1 MRSNTSVELISWGSW
16 TFVDR
21 FLRKFRAVATVVID
35 ESFTHHFCGSHNP
48 LQSWRNSPRHS
59 QITWP
64 IGLGGYSSVRI
75 QKKHGKFTVAELHN
89 KFRTMPCRCCQE
101 DTARS
106 TANIY
111 KDMQR
116 RLGVVQRS
124 RVRFRRAGKLVQ
136 SSYEKRGKGWGKE
149 KRSERL
155 KVSFFSLTSFSSVNV
170 TIQASNQTTQV
181 T

>member
-1 MRSNTSVELISWGSW
+1 MGANTSVEHASWRSW

-35 ESFTHHFCGSHNP
+35 ESFTRHFCGSHNP
-48 LQSWRNSPRHS
+48 LKSWRISPRHS
-59 QITWP
+59 QITCP
-64 IGLGGYSSVRI
+64 FGLGGYSSVRI
-75 QKKHGKFTVAELHN
+75 QKNMGSSPWQSCTTNFA
-89 KFRTMPCRCCQE
+89 RCHV
-101 DTARS
+101 DAVKKTA
-106 TANIY
+106 ANTY

-136 SSYEKRGKGWGKE
+136 SSNVTKGKGWGKE

-155 KVSFFSLTSFSSVNV
+155 NVAYFSLTSFS
-170 TIQASNQTTQV
+170 AGP
-181 T
+181 

>member
-1 MRSNTSVELISWGSW
+1 MPSNTSVELTSWRSW

-21 FLRKFRAVATVVID
+21 FLRKFRAVATVLID
-35 ESFTHHFCGSHNP
+35 GSFTRHFCGSHNP
-48 LQSWRNSPRHS
+48 LKSWRNSPRHS

-75 QKKHGKFTVAELHN
+75 QKKHWKSTVAELHN
-89 KFRTMPCRCCQE
+89 KFRAMPCRCCQE
-101 DTARS
+101 DTARCA
-106 TANIY
+106 ANTY

-116 RLGVVQRS
+116 RLDVVQRS

-136 SSYEKRGKGWGKE
+136 SPHVTRGKGWGKE

-155 KVSFFSLTSFSSVNV
+155 KVTIFSLTSFSSVNG
-170 TIQASNQTTQV
+170 TI
-181 T
+181 